1 MQHSSLSNTHETLLT
16 FPFTQTLD
24 VDANLADLLCIQ
36 GKYVEAENIAMQV
49 LRRCGDVSGL
59 QLRTLCL
66 AATVLSSSCHA
77 QGRLEEALEAIK
89 MASESNG
96 RMQHPNYEIMKDCER
111 RISDIT
117 REMVQLRK
125 SGDEYFP
132 RMSSP
137 QRGLN
142 EVAGH
147 VDSGL
152 DLLSNNRV
160 STFANSWP

>member
-1 MQHSSLSNTHETLLT
+1 M
-16 FPFTQTLD
+16 
-24 VDANLADLLCIQ
+24 DAGLADLLCKQ
-36 GKYVEAENIAMQV
+36 EKYVEAEKIATQV
-49 LRRCGDVSGL
+49 LRRCDDVYAPKQGIRCYS
-59 QLRTLCL
+59 
-66 AATVLSSSCHA
+66 AWILSTSCRA